1 MKRIA
6 DTGRTVCATI
16 HQPSA
21 AVFEVNLPD
30 VISLMYAVMIPF
42 APFLSHHI
50 PSFLSYPSIHFPQMF
65 DDLLLLM
72 KGGNTVF
79 FGELGKESVNLV
91 NYFEGL
97 GAEPIEYGENPAAWM
112 LSAYAGNSAPQ
123 DVDFPEA
130 FRQSDQYKKLQDQIE
145 ASKESPVEA
154 KRIQYDSGFATPF
167 KEQVHLMNRRIV
179 AIYKRSPAYN
189 LTRLMIALFYSFI
202 IGSVFITKAYKD
214 EQYLENDAE
223 GVLSTIFLSLI
234 IVGVTSITM
243 AVPVMKKIRDVFYK
257 HRASGML
264 EHNSVAWALALGET
278 PYICLVSVLFGA
290 IYYGTVG
297 LFQVK
302 SFGLFWVFF
311 TLNIATY
318 SYFGQA
324 FICLV
329 RDIPTSMAIV
339 GALIGYNVF
348 FSGLIVKPQYFGSV
362 FQLGLWTA
370 PGRFAYEGLVMS
382 QFDGND
388 REIIAQ
394 TNSPFYFYLGCG
406 AYTGDGTALPVSGSC
421 VGTFDQYVTFFFGGL
436 FTKQN
441 FWLDVGVLLGYMTLA
456 RALTWFSLKKFNYT
470 NT

>member
-1 MKRIA
+1 
-6 DTGRTVCATI
+6 
-16 HQPSA
+16 
-21 AVFEVNLPD
+21 
-30 VISLMYAVMIPF
+30 
-42 APFLSHHI
+42 
-50 PSFLSYPSIHFPQMF
+50 MF

-79 FGELGKESVNLV
+79 FGELGKESAHLV

-97 GAEPIEYGENPAAWM
+97 GADPIEYGENPAAWM
-112 LSAYAGNSAPQ
+112 LRAYAGDTAPQ

-130 FRQSDQYKKLQDQIE
+130 FRQSEQYKKLRDQIE
-145 ASKESPVEA
+145 ASNESPDDA
-154 KRIQYDSGFATPF
+154 KKIQYDSGFATPY
-167 KEQVHLMNRRIV
+167 KEQSTLMNRRIIT
-179 AIYKRSPAYN
+179 IYKRSPAYN
-189 LTRLMIALFYSFI
+189 LTRLMIAVFYSFI
-202 IGSVFITKAYKD
+202 IGSVFITKAYKKG
-214 EQYLENDAE
+214 QPYLENDAE

-290 IYYGTVG
+290 IYYATVG
-297 LFQVK
+297 LFQSVK

-382 QFDGND
+382 QFEGSE
-388 REIIAQ
+388 REIVAQ
-394 TNSPFYFYLGCG
+394 TNSPFYFFLGCKPYQG
-406 AYTGDGTALPVSGSC
+406 NGSVLPESGSC
-421 VGTFDQYVTFFFGGL
+421 TGTFDQYVNFFFGGL
-436 FTKQN
+436 FTKEN

-456 RALTWFSLKKFNYT
+456 RLLTWFSLKKFNYT